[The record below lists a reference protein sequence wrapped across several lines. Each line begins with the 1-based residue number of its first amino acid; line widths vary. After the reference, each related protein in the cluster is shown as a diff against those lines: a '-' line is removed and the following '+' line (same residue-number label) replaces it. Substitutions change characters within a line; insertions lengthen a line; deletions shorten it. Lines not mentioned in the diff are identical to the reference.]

1 MQEIFLQLL
10 SNLDNFIFL
19 TNMSKAIIYNE
30 EARKS
35 LKEGVDT
42 IADAV
47 KVTLG
52 QKGRNVA
59 IAKSFGSQVVTKDGV
74 TVAKEIEERDP
85 FKNVGVEM
93 IKEAANRVNELAG
106 DGTTTVT
113 VLAQAIANVGFKN
126 VAAGAN
132 PISLKRGLDKGTEII
147 LEELSKKAKKITTK
161 EEISQVATIS
171 TNNDKD
177 LGDMIAGVFDKVGK
191 DGVITVEEAK
201 GFKDEVEYTEGME
214 FDNGYVSA
222 YFVNNA
228 ETLETVMEN
237 PYIFITDKKLS
248 NLQDIQAIAE
258 KVLGAADRPMVIIAD
273 DIENQALATLVVNKL
288 RGTLDVV
295 AIKAPGFGDRKK
307 EMLKDLSVLTGAEY
321 ISEELGKTLD
331 KVELTDLGSAK
342 RVVVTKEKTIIVEG
356 KGAKNSISE
365 RVKEIKT
372 QIEKTSSEYDKE
384 KLQERLAKLDG
395 GVAVIKV
402 GAASEVEAK
411 EKKMRI
417 EDAINATRAAIEEG
431 VVAGG
436 GLALHNSKKSLEKVK
451 LEDSDE
457 QLGIDILKSVLSE
470 PLKQIAEN
478 AGADGAVVASECKGN
493 VGFNAKTGEFV
504 DLIEAG
510 IIDPVKVT
518 RLVLT
523 NAVSVASMLVTTEA
537 VVAEIPDEKEH
548 SHANEMGGMPGM
560 M

>member
-1 MQEIFLQLL
+1 
-10 SNLDNFIFL
+10 
-19 TNMSKAIIYNE
+19 MSKAIIYNE

-35 LKEGVDT
+35 LKDGVDT
-42 IADAV
+42 IANAV

-52 QKGRNVA
+52 PKGRNVA

-74 TVAKEIEERDP
+74 TVAKEIEEKDP

-93 IKEAANRVNELAG
+93 IKEASNRVNELAG

-147 LEELSKKAKKITTK
+147 LGELSKKAKKITTK

-470 PLKQIAEN
+470 SLKQIAEN

>member
-1 MQEIFLQLL
+1 
-10 SNLDNFIFL
+10 
-19 TNMSKAIIYNE
+19 MSKSIIYNE
-30 EARKS
+30 DARKS
-35 LKEGVDT
+35 LKDGVDT
-42 IADAV
+42 IANAV

-52 QKGRNVA
+52 PKGRNIA

-74 TVAKEIEERDP
+74 TVAKEIEDKDP

-93 IKEAANRVNELAG
+93 IKEASNRVNELAG

-113 VLAQAIANVGFKN
+113 VLAQAIVNAGFKN

-132 PISLKRGLDKGTEII
+132 PISLKRGLDKGTEVI
-147 LEELSKKAKKITTK
+147 LEELSKKAKNISTK

-171 TNNDKD
+171 TNNDKE
-177 LGDMIAGVFDKVGK
+177 LGDMIGGVFDKVGK

-214 FDNGYVSA
+214 FDNGYVSP
-222 YFVNNA
+222 YFVNNS
-228 ETLETVMEN
+228 ETLEAVMDN

-273 DIENQALATLVVNKL
+273 EIENQALATLVVNKL

-295 AIKAPGFGDRKK
+295 AVKAPGFGDRKK
-307 EMLKDLSVLTGAEY
+307 EMLKDLSILTGAEF

-356 KGAKNSISE
+356 KGTKNSIE
-365 RVKEIKT
+365 DRVKEIKA
-372 QIEKTSSEYDKE
+372 QIENTTSEYDKE
-384 KLQERLAKLDG
+384 KLQERLAKLAG

-436 GLALHNSKKSLEKVK
+436 GLALHNAKKVLDKVK
-451 LEDSDE
+451 LTDQDE
-457 QLGIDILKSVLSE
+457 QLGIEILKSVLSE
-470 PLKQIAEN
+470 PLKQIVEN
-478 AGADGAVVASECKGN
+478 AGEDGAVIAAECKGN
-493 VGFNAKTGEFV
+493 TGYNAKTGKVV
-504 DLIEAG
+504 DMIEDG

-518 RLVLT
+518 RFVLT
-523 NAVSVASMLVTTEA
+523 NAVSVASMLITTEA
-537 VVAEIPDEKEH
+537 VVAEIPEEKPQAAMPDM
-548 SHANEMGGMPGM
+548 SGMQGM

>member
-1 MQEIFLQLL
+1 MAKSI
-10 SNLDNFIFL
+10 
-19 TNMSKAIIYNE
+19 KYNE
-30 EARKS
+30 DARKL

-42 IADAV
+42 IANAV

-52 QKGRNVA
+52 PKGRNIA

-74 TVAKEIEERDP
+74 TVAKEIEDKDP
-85 FKNVGVEM
+85 FRNVGVEM
-93 IKEAANRVNELAG
+93 IKEASSKVNDLAG

-113 VLAQAIANVGFKN
+113 VLAQAITAVGFKN
-126 VAAGAN
+126 VTAGAN
-132 PISLKRGLDKGTEII
+132 PISLKRGLDKGVEAVIA
-147 LEELSKKAKKITTK
+147 ELSKMAKKISGK

-171 TNNDKD
+171 TNNDKE
-177 LGDMIAGVFDKVGK
+177 LGEMIGGVFEKIGK
-191 DGVITVEEAK
+191 DGVLTVEEAK
-201 GFKDEVEYTEGME
+201 GFNDEVEYTEGME

-222 YFVNNA
+222 YFVNDA
-228 ETLETVMEN
+228 ETLETVMDN

-258 KVLGAADRPMVIIAD
+258 KVLSAANRPLVIIAD

-295 AIKAPGFGDRKK
+295 AVKAPGFGDRKK
-307 EMLKDLSVLTGAEY
+307 EMLKDISILTGAQF
-321 ISEELGKTLD
+321 ISEEIGRTLD
-331 KVELTDLGSAK
+331 SVELTDLGSAK
-342 RVVVTKEKTIIVEG
+342 KVIVTKEKTIIVDG
-356 KGAKNSISE
+356 SASKADIDN
-365 RVKEIKT
+365 RVKEIKA
-372 QIEKTSSEYDKE
+372 QIENTTSDYDRE
-384 KLQERLAKLDG
+384 KLQERLAKLSG

-436 GLALHNSKKSLEKVK
+436 GLALHNAKKVLDKIVLK
-451 LEDSDE
+451 DSDE
-457 QLGIDILKSVLSE
+457 QLGVEILKSVLSE
-470 PLKQIAEN
+470 PLKQIASN
-478 AGADGAVVASECKGN
+478 AGEDGAVVASNCKGN
-493 VGFNAKTGEFV
+493 TGFNAKSGKYV
-504 DLIEAG
+504 DMVEEG

-537 VVAEIPDEKEH
+537 VVADIPEEKE
-548 SHANEMGGMPGM
+548 STPAPAGIGGGMPGM